1 MTYSQ
6 RFSLALAFAHDLH
19 REQMRKGKPVPYIGH
34 LLGVAAIVISEG
46 GDEDQAIA
54 SLLHDT
60 IEDQGDKVT
69 VADIAVRFGPRVA
82 AIVEACTDAWEKPKP
97 PWRAR
102 KEAYVAALPEKPAAA
117 LLVSLADK
125 THNIEEI
132 LADHAQIGAA
142 LWPRFS
148 APPAEI
154 AWYYRALSDAFAVL
168 HPGPLAVRFAA
179 RVDELERVAL

>member
-1 MTYSQ
+1 MFTD
-6 RFSLALAFAHDLH
+6 RFTQALGFAHDLH

-34 LLGVAAIVISEG
+34 LLGVAAIVIAEG
-46 GDEDQAIA
+46 GDEDQASA
-54 SLLHDT
+54 ALLHDA
-60 IEDQGDKVT
+60 IEDQGDKVSA
-69 VADIAVRFGPRVA
+69 ADIAARFGPRVA
-82 AIVEACTDAWEKPKP
+82 AIVEACTDAWETPKP

-102 KEAYVAALPEKPAAA
+102 KEAYIAALPKKPAAA

-154 AWYYRALSDAFAVL
+154 AWYYRALADAFTAL
-168 HPGPLAVRFAA
+168 HPGPLAARFAA
-179 RVDELERVAL
+179 RVDELERAAL